1 MGNETRKADR
11 CQTLES
17 FKCQAK
23 EQLYLDSNEEPLKV
37 FKQSNAMKVKITM
50 IIPKQNLGQTEEG
63 TPWGH

>member
-1 MGNETRKADR
+1 MGNETRKADW

-23 EQLYLDSNEEPLKV
+23 EQLYRDNNEEPLKV
-37 FKQSNAMKVKITM
+37 FKQSNTIKIKITM

-63 TPWGH
+63 AQWGH

>member
-1 MGNETRKADR
+1 MPG
-11 CQTLES
+11 
-17 FKCQAK
+17 K